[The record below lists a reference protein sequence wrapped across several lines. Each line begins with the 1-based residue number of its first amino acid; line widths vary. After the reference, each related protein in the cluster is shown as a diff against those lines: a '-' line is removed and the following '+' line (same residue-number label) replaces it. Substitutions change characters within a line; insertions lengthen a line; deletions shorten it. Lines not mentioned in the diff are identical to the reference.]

1 MQECWEGM
9 TINIL
14 DLIELVFW
22 CILFI
27 YFELNIIMF
36 YRRIKTATANL

>member
-22 CILFI
+22 CILI
-27 YFELNIIMF
+27 ALNLHQDLKKNQMC
-36 YRRIKTATANL
+36 KKE